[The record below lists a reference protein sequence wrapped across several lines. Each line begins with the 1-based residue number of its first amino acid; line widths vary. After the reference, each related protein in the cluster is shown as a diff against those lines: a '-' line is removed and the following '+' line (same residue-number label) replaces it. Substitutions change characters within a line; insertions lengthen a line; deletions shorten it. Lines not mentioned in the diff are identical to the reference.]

1 MPSVLLSERVLL
13 AVLLEGYSRLAC
25 FVAGSSLNRVKGR
38 EKKGTREKGEREGF
52 RVGNDYSQGSSEGN
66 ARVHGL
72 SRKHLQWDLNH
83 PHRESGRPLLYYV

>member
-1 MPSVLLSERVLL
+1 MPSVLRSERVLL
-13 AVLLEGYSRLAC
+13 AVFLGGYSRLASLL
-25 FVAGSSLNRVKGR
+25 VGSSLNRVKGER
-38 EKKGTREKGEREGF
+38 KRDLGKREREGF